1 MPKRVTW
8 FVVGAV
14 AGASGTAYA
23 RRKAKQAIG
32 RLQPDNVARAATV
45 KMRATGR
52 GVLEAVREGRA
63 AMLAKEA
70 ELRAVQGDTLVAPAG
85 GPPTIVVLDSAA
97 LLDADEYR
105 LHRSGPR
112 RRSRR

>member
-14 AGASGTAYA
+14 AGAGGTAYV
-23 RRKAKQAIG
+23 RRKARQAIG
-32 RLQPDNVARAATV
+32 SLQPDNVARVASTKV
-45 KMRATGR
+45 RNTGR

-70 ELRAVQGDTLVAPAG
+70 ELRAVQGDALVPPAG
-85 GPPTIVVLDSAA
+85 GSPTIVVFDSAA